1 MNTTGRDP
9 RIKILMYH
17 RVVEQ
22 PLDRDTNWHYVTTAQ
37 FRQQMSLMNRLGFTT
52 ITFIDYQLFLQGELS
67 LPAKPILITFDDGY
81 LDTYENAAPILWEM
95 GMKAVV
101 FAMGNRHL
109 QRASWDES
117 GKNDIC
123 PLMSDDQLRSL
134 RNFGF
139 EIGAHSL
146 NHSNLVGLTNREIF
160 REVDTSK
167 RELES
172 VLELPVYT
180 FAYPYGSV
188 DERVQKIVEVA
199 GFSFACGVYTGSPA
213 FGKTELDFRR
223 VAINQNHSL
232 LNFLI
237 RLMTPYEYLEWFYYR
252 FKSTMKHP
260 ETSDLQL
267 QKSIKQTDQ

>member
-1 MNTTGRDP
+1 MNTPGTDP
-9 RIKILMYH
+9 RIKVLMYH

-37 FRQQMSLMNRLGFTT
+37 FEQQMSLINRLGFTT
-52 ITFIDYQLFLQGELS
+52 ITFIDYQLYLQGNLS

-81 LDTYENAAPILWEM
+81 LDTYENAVPILQNL
-95 GMKAVV
+95 GMRAVV

-117 GKNDIC
+117 GENDVC
-123 PLMSDDQLRSL
+123 RLMSDEQLRSL
-134 RNFGF
+134 QNIGF
-139 EIGAHSL
+139 EIGAHTL
-146 NHSNLVGLTNREIF
+146 NHSDLVGLTNREIF

-172 VLELPVYT
+172 VLEQPVYT

-188 DERVQKIVEVA
+188 DERVQKIVDLA

-237 RLMTPYEYLEWFYYR
+237 RLMTPYEYFEWFYHR
-252 FKSTMKHP
+252 FKSIMKHSEAP
-260 ETSDLQL
+260 GMRLHKRVNQA
-267 QKSIKQTDQ
+267 DQ